1 MRANRLVVG
10 LFFLADGMLI
20 GSWAGR
26 IPAVQHHAG
35 LTNAQLGLALFA
47 ASLGA
52 LVAMPLAG
60 RLCERIGSR
69 GVVLPG
75 LLLGAGSLVATS
87 LATGLAGLAL
97 ALAGFGAAFGA
108 MNVAANAQGL
118 ALERLSGRSI
128 LSSFHAA
135 FSAGALLGAGLAALA
150 AAAGIEP
157 RIHFAALAAALVLTG
172 SGAVR
177 FLLPPSADDEAKSRT
192 LARPPR
198 AIAVL
203 GAAAFCTMLAEGA
216 AVDWSAV
223 YLSHSFGA
231 AAGIAALAYTAFS
244 LAMATS
250 RAVGDRLN
258 RRLGPETLAR
268 SGAIVAT
275 IGLGLALAIGSV
287 PVAIAGF
294 AAMGAGLG
302 VVVPVLF
309 RAAAAAAGVS
319 ASAGVAAVSTIGW
332 FGFLAGP
339 PAIGFAASAVG
350 LRAALGIVVLAT
362 LTLAILAGNAAPS
375 RGSGYR
381 RKARSDPNA
390 PPANISAR
398 ATRKPIP
405 AALPDSNACR

>member
-1 MRANRLVVG
+1 MRTSRLAIG
-10 LFFLADGMLI
+10 LFFFADGLLI

-26 IPAVQHHAG
+26 IPAVQQHAS
-35 LTNAQLGLALFA
+35 LTNARLGLALFA

-69 GVVLPG
+69 RVTLPG
-75 LLLGAGSLVATS
+75 LLLGAGSLVAAA
-87 LATGLAGLAL
+87 LATGLPGLAA
-97 ALAGFGAAFGA
+97 ALFGFGAAFGA
-108 MNVAANAQGL
+108 LNVSANAQGL

-135 FSAGALLGAGLAALA
+135 FSAGGLVGAGLAALA
-150 AAAGIEP
+150 AAAGVEP
-157 RIHFAALAAALVLTG
+157 RVHFAALASLLAVSG
-172 SGAVR
+172 IGAVR
-177 FLLPPSADDEAKSRT
+177 FLLPPGADDEAKSRALT
-192 LARPPR
+192 RPPR
-198 AIAVL
+198 AIVVL
-203 GAAAFCTMLAEGA
+203 GGAAFCTMLAEGA

-244 LAMATS
+244 LAMTAS
-250 RAVGDRLN
+250 RTVGDGLN
-258 RRLGPETLAR
+258 RRLGPVALAR
-268 SGAIVAT
+268 SGAVVAT

-309 RAAAAAAGVS
+309 RAAASTATVS

-339 PAIGFAASAVG
+339 PAIGFAASAFG
-350 LRAALGIVVLAT
+350 LRGALGIVVLAT
-362 LTLAILAGNAAPS
+362 LTLALLAGSAGPS
-375 RGSGYR
+375 RSSATAM
-381 RKARSDPNA
+381 RKV
-390 PPANISAR
+390 PALDGAH
-398 ATRKPIP
+398 
-405 AALPDSNACR
+405 CR

>member
-1 MRANRLVVG
+1 MRASRISIG
-10 LFFLADGMLI
+10 LFFLADGLLI

-26 IPAVQHHAG
+26 IPAVQHHAS
-35 LTNAQLGLALFA
+35 LTNARLGLALFA

-52 LVAMPLAG
+52 LVAMPIAG

-69 GVVLPG
+69 RVTLPG
-75 LLLGAGSLVATS
+75 LLLGSGSLFAAS
-87 LATGLAGLAL
+87 LATGLPGLAA
-97 ALAGFGAAFGA
+97 ALFGFGAAFGA
-108 MNVAANAQGL
+108 INVSANAQGL
-118 ALERLSGRSI
+118 ALERLSGRPI

-135 FSAGALLGAGLAALA
+135 FSAGGLIGAGLAALA
-150 AAAGIEP
+150 AAAGLEP
-157 RIHFAALAAALVLTG
+157 RVHFAVLAAGLTTLG
-172 SGAVR
+172 LAAVR
-177 FLLPPSADDEAKSRT
+177 FLLPPDADDTAKSPA

-198 AIAVL
+198 AIVVL

-244 LAMATS
+244 LAMTAS
-250 RAVGDRLN
+250 RTIGDRLN
-258 RRLGPETLAR
+258 RRLGPVALAR
-268 SGAIVAT
+268 SGAAVAT
-275 IGLGLALAIGSV
+275 VGLGLALAIGSV

-309 RAAAAAAGVS
+309 RAAASTATVS
-319 ASAGVAAVSTIGW
+319 ASVGVAAVSTIGW

-362 LTLAILAGNAAPS
+362 LILAALAGSARPSRRNAA
-375 RGSGYR
+375 
-381 RKARSDPNA
+381 ATHMA
-390 PPANISAR
+390 PAL
-398 ATRKPIP
+398 P
-405 AALPDSNACR
+405 AARCNSLT

>member
-1 MRANRLVVG
+1 MRAKRLAIG
-10 LFFLADGMLI
+10 LYFFGDGLML

-26 IPAVQHHAG
+26 IPAVQHHAS
-35 LTNAQLGLALFA
+35 LTNARLGLALFA
-47 ASLGA
+47 ASFGA
-52 LVAMPLAG
+52 LAAMPLAG

-69 GVVLPG
+69 RVTLPG

-87 LATGLAGLAL
+87 LATGLPAL
-97 ALAGFGAAFGA
+97 AAALFGFGAAFGA
-108 MNVAANAQGL
+108 INVAANAQGL

-128 LSSFHAA
+128 LSAFHAA
-135 FSAGALLGAGLAALA
+135 FSAGGLIGAGLAALA
-150 AAAGIEP
+150 AGAGIAP
-157 RIHFAALAAALVLTG
+157 RIHFAVLATVLALIGV
-172 SGAVR
+172 GAVR
-177 FLLPPSADDEAKSRT
+177 FLLPPDADDKAKSRT

-198 AIAVL
+198 AIVVL

-244 LAMATS
+244 LAMTAS
-250 RAVGDRLN
+250 RTVGDRLN
-258 RRLGPETLAR
+258 RRLGPVTLAR
-268 SGAIVAT
+268 SGAVAAT
-275 IGLGLALAIGSV
+275 VGLGLALAIGSV

-309 RAAAAAAGVS
+309 RAAASTATVS

-362 LTLAILAGNAAPS
+362 LTLAILAGSAGPS
-375 RGSGYR
+375 R
-381 RKARSDPNA
+381 RKA
-390 PPANISAR
+390 I
-398 ATRKPIP
+398 ATRLAP
-405 AALPDSNACR
+405 ALDGARCG